1 MYDIILCKSTLNSKE
16 ADGNPLL
23 IGRMGVERKGTKHN
37 TDHLYIQQIFHF
49 EHFKLVESTNYCF
62 GAIGVEIQFLFFIWN
77 ILSWANQRGRV
88 GRHMK
93 DLDQIIYV
101 FEGFFNAD
109 ILSWS
114 N

>member
-1 MYDIILCKSTLNSKE
+1 MSKH
-16 ADGNPLL
+16 ALQKNIKL
-23 IGRMGVERKGTKHN
+23 
-37 TDHLYIQQIFHF
+37 F
-49 EHFKLVESTNYCF
+49 EEVNYSF
-62 GAIGVEIQFLFFIWN
+62 GAIMITIQFLHN
-77 ILSWANQRGRV
+77 KRGRV

-109 ILSWS
+109 ILKWS

>member
-1 MYDIILCKSTLNSKE
+1 MSKH
-16 ADGNPLL
+16 ALQKNIKL
-23 IGRMGVERKGTKHN
+23 
-37 TDHLYIQQIFHF
+37 F
-49 EHFKLVESTNYCF
+49 EEVNYSF
-62 GAIGVEIQFLFFIWN
+62 GAIMITIQFLFN
-77 ILSWANQRGRV
+77 KLGRV

-101 FEGFFNAD
+101 LEGFFNAD

>member
-1 MYDIILCKSTLNSKE
+1 MSKH
-16 ADGNPLL
+16 AMQKNIKL
-23 IGRMGVERKGTKHN
+23 
-37 TDHLYIQQIFHF
+37 F
-49 EHFKLVESTNYCF
+49 EEVNYSF
-62 GAIGVEIQFLFFIWN
+62 GAIMITIQFLYN
-77 ILSWANQRGRV
+77 KLGRV

-101 FEGFFNAD
+101 LEGFFNAY

>member
-1 MYDIILCKSTLNSKE
+1 MSKH
-16 ADGNPLL
+16 ALQKNIKL
-23 IGRMGVERKGTKHN
+23 
-37 TDHLYIQQIFHF
+37 F
-49 EHFKLVESTNYCF
+49 EEVNYSF
-62 GAIGVEIQFLFFIWN
+62 GAIMITIQFLYN
-77 ILSWANQRGRV
+77 KLGRV

>member
-1 MYDIILCKSTLNSKE
+1 MWS
-16 ADGNPLL
+16 
-23 IGRMGVERKGTKHN
+23 GRASYERFGP
-37 TDHLYIQQIFHF
+37 DHLCIRRNFQCG
-49 EHFKLVESTNYCF
+49 HFKLVELTNYCF
-62 GAIGVEIQFLFFIWN
+62 GAIGVEIQFLYN
-77 ILSWANQRGRV
+77 KLGRV

-101 FEGFFNAD
+101 LEGFFNAY

>member
-1 MYDIILCKSTLNSKE
+1 MWSY
-16 ADGNPLL
+16 
-23 IGRMGVERKGTKHN
+23 ERFGP
-37 TDHLYIQQIFHF
+37 DHLCIERIFQLR
-49 EHFKLVESTNYCF
+49 HFKLVELTNYCF
-62 GAIGVEIQFLFFIWN
+62 GALGVEIQFLYKKHG
-77 ILSWANQRGRV
+77 QV

-93 DLDQIIYV
+93 DLDQIIYL

>member
-1 MYDIILCKSTLNSKE
+1 MWS
-16 ADGNPLL
+16 
-23 IGRMGVERKGTKHN
+23 GRASYERFGP
-37 TDHLYIQQIFHF
+37 DHLCIQRIFQCG
-49 EHFKLVESTNYCF
+49 HFKLVELRNYCF
-62 GAIGVEIQFLFFIWN
+62 GALGVEIQFLYN
-77 ILSWANQRGRV
+77 KRGRV

-101 FEGFFNAD
+101 FEGFFNSD

>member
-1 MYDIILCKSTLNSKE
+1 MSKH
-16 ADGNPLL
+16 ALQKNIKL
-23 IGRMGVERKGTKHN
+23 
-37 TDHLYIQQIFHF
+37 F
-49 EHFKLVESTNYCF
+49 EEVNYSF
-62 GAIGVEIQFLFFIWN
+62 GAIMITIQFLYN
-77 ILSWANQRGRV
+77 KHGQV

-101 FEGFFNAD
+101 LEGFFNAD

>member
-1 MYDIILCKSTLNSKE
+1 MSKH
-16 ADGNPLL
+16 ALQKNIKL
-23 IGRMGVERKGTKHN
+23 
-37 TDHLYIQQIFHF
+37 F
-49 EHFKLVESTNYCF
+49 EEVNYSF
-62 GAIGVEIQFLFFIWN
+62 GAIMITIQFLFN
-77 ILSWANQRGRV
+77 KLGQV

-101 FEGFFNAD
+101 LEGFFNAD

>member
-1 MYDIILCKSTLNSKE
+1 MSKH
-16 ADGNPLL
+16 ALQKNIKL
-23 IGRMGVERKGTKHN
+23 
-37 TDHLYIQQIFHF
+37 F
-49 EHFKLVESTNYCF
+49 EEVNYSF
-62 GAIGVEIQFLFFIWN
+62 GAIMITIQFLFN
-77 ILSWANQRGRV
+77 KLGQV

-101 FEGFFNAD
+101 LEGYFNAD